1 MSIKSTGNN
10 ISTLKNKD
18 EEKQLIKELK
28 EDAKYK
34 AAALTGKKPSDVVVE
49 VKKTRGEGYGKISR
63 GAGGK
68 VARRPKGKMYKPT
81 DDDYNKVEEM
91 VIIGL
96 DQHTISKIMGVSN
109 ATLLKYYKHTLETAR
124 DKRTA
129 NVAGVAYKMAMSGES
144 ASMTTFWLKTQ
155 GGWTPK
161 QHIITEDRNFD
172 ISWSDDEADIADA
185 NNRANNSGEGH
196 TEH

>member
-1 MSIKSTGNN
+1 MSIKDKGKSR
-10 ISTLKNKD
+10 STLQSKAD
-18 EEKQLIKELK
+18 EKQLIKELK

-34 AAALTGKKPSDVVVE
+34 VAAQTGKKPSDVVVE
-49 VKKTRGEGYGKISR
+49 VKKTRGEGYGKIAR
-63 GAGGK
+63 AAEGK
-68 VARRPKGKMYKPT
+68 KARRPRGKIYSPT
-81 DDDYNKVEEM
+81 DDDYDKVEEM

-96 DQHTISKIMGVSN
+96 DQHTIAKIMGISN
-109 ATLLKYYKHTLETAR
+109 ATLTKYYKHTLETAR

-172 ISWSDDEADIADA
+172 ISWSEDEDDIADA
-185 NNRANNSGEGH
+185 NRRE
-196 TEH
+196 TIQ